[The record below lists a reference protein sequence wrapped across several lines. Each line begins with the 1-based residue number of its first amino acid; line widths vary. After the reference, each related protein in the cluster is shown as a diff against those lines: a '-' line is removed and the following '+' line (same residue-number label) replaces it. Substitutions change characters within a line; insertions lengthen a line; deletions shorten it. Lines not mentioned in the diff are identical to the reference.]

1 MTDTTKPLLI
11 VILGPTAVG
20 KTELSLAIAKKF
32 NGEIISA
39 DSRQFYRE
47 LNIGTAKPTNEEL
60 AAVPHHLINMLSIS
74 EDYTAGKFEN
84 DAMRVIDRIHGSGK
98 TPILV
103 GGSGLYI
110 KAVLEGLDSLPSNPN
125 LRAEIEGFYERE
137 GLEAL
142 QNRLR
147 AVDPVHY
154 SQIDR
159 HNHVRLIRAIEI
171 LELSQVKMKDLLR
184 TSAKRRNFSPLI
196 IGLEKPRAALY
207 KAIDNR
213 VDEMMKAGLEAEAR
227 SVIAYKDNQALQ
239 TVGYKELFD
248 HFEGEY
254 NLKRAVEL
262 IKRNTR
268 HYAKRQMTWLRK
280 VDDINWF
287 TPADQVKIID
297 LIKSELKARRPQ
309 NKTVN

>member
-125 LRAEIEGFYERE
+125 LRAEIEDFYERE

>member
-227 SVIAYKDNQALQ
+227 RVIAYKDNQALQ

>member
-1 MTDTTKPLLI
+1 MTDISKPLLI

-20 KTELSLAIAKKF
+20 KTELALTLAKKF

-47 LNIGTAKPTNEEL
+47 LTIGTAKPTKEEL
-60 AAVPHHLINMLSIS
+60 ASVPHHLIDMLSIS

-84 DAMRVIDRIHGSGK
+84 DAVRVIDRIHESGK
-98 TPILV
+98 IPIMV

-125 LRAEIEGFYERE
+125 LRAEIEDFYERE

-142 QNRLR
+142 QNRLK
-147 AVDPVHY
+147 AVDPVY
-154 SQIDR
+154 FSQIDK

-171 LELSQVKMKDLLR
+171 LELSEVKMKDLLR
-184 TSAKRRNFSPLI
+184 STAKRRNFSPLI
-196 IGLEKPRAALY
+196 IGLEKPRPVLY
-207 KAIDNR
+207 KTIDKR
-213 VDEMMKAGLEAEAR
+213 VDAMIKAGLEAEAR
-227 SVIAYKDNQALQ
+227 NVIAYKDNQALQ
-239 TVGYKELFD
+239 TVGYKELFA
-248 HFEGEY
+248 HFDGEY

-297 LIKSELKARRPQ
+297 LIKSELKAR
-309 NKTVN
+309 NKKSKTVD

>member
-184 TSAKRRNFSPLI
+184 TSAKRRNFAPLI

-227 SVIAYKDNQALQ
+227 RVIAYKDNQALQ